1 MGKNRKKK
9 QGCEYSKLNPN
20 ASEFVPAVVTSC
32 EGISSSYRHASLQK
46 EYGEIPKSSRPRPY
60 SNNSDDKLCFSF
72 LETHGEISEDQRV
85 DFVSELP
92 TLIVQK
98 ILQHLD
104 VTSIQNCRKVCHT
117 WNEVII
123 ELQPNVIKDIER
135 DEAFIRRLI
144 DSRLSEELPEEPYYQ
159 DRKCATCAID
169 DNYCDNIWALK
180 HDLVKL
186 ITYHYDCEDKSKKY
200 DCPHCPDWY
209 DKVGEYGTDSEGE
222 DEDEEEY
229 EEFSLEWWEAGGEER
244 GYDRTAKVKAPVK
257 RHYRS
262 LRNHFSHIMLAHC
275 EEIYQFLMTKQKLI
289 PIPRWCVGV
298 EKVYDENDE
307 DDQDNEDENEDK
319 KGYPD
324 HQTGWIDKLT
334 EDMIFLEDAFS
345 YLLGDDWDD

>member
-169 DNYCDNIWALK
+169 DNYCDNMWALK

-186 ITYHYDCEDKSKKY
+186 ITYHYDCEDKSRKH
-200 DCPHCPDWY
+200 DCPYCPDWY
-209 DKVGEYGTDSEGE
+209 VKDGDYG
-222 DEDEEEY
+222 DEEE
-229 EEFSLEWWEAGGEER
+229 EESDDDDYTVVWDSQEEDYIR
-244 GYDRTAKVKAPVK
+244 STPAPPKPTGPLK
-257 RHYRS
+257 RCLRS
-262 LRNHFSHIMLAHC
+262 LWSHFSHIVCKRHK
-275 EEIYQFLMTKQKLI
+275 EVYQFLLKEQRL
-289 PIPRWCVGV
+289 
-298 EKVYDENDE
+298 
-307 DDQDNEDENEDK
+307 
-319 KGYPD
+319 YPPPC
-324 HQTGWIDKLT
+324 Q
-334 EDMIFLEDAFS
+334 
-345 YLLGDDWDD
+345 